1 MSGPAMPGN
10 ERPHAVRAATH
21 GEAVAVGI
29 ASGQRMP
36 EPLTVT
42 TLFDD
47 SASVERALDA
57 LYAAGTPRDLVEV
70 VVSRD
75 AAQRFYADARGKL
88 TARPPGRETWRYAGI
103 GGLAGFVGGVIM
115 SLIMVAWPG
124 IEAPGGLALVQLAGP
139 NVATMAGAA
148 IGALIGA
155 TRHRR
160 PNPRHA
166 RAAEAANAIVLS
178 VAAREDAEAALL
190 AQLLANQ
197 GGREVRIES
206 AST

>member
-1 MSGPAMPGN
+1 MSGPATPGSD
-10 ERPHAVRAATH
+10 RPHAARAATH

-197 GGREVRIES
+197 GGRDVRIES

>member
-1 MSGPAMPGN
+1 MSVTPRATP
-10 ERPHAVRAATH
+10 RAA
-21 GEAVAVGI
+21 
-29 ASGQRMP
+29 P

-47 SASVERALDA
+47 STSVDRALDA

-124 IEAPGGLALVQLAGP
+124 IDAPGGLALVQIAGP

-178 VAAREDAEAALL
+178 VAAREDTEATLL
-190 AQLLANQ
+190 AGLLANQ
-197 GGREVRIES
+197 GGRDVRIEGDRPRG
-206 AST
+206 